1 MSGAAFI
8 LLINLAVAGLF
19 CATFVLIAFYSRY
32 ESARWFAAAYAAGMV
47 HLGLEAT
54 LPTLDDARVGVLL
67 GAMAFL
73 CALLFLNVGLARR
86 YDIEAPR
93 TLLTAA
99 FAVSLVVI
107 ALTLGMERGSML
119 RMALYQAPF
128 AAMQAIG
135 AGIVMAAGRRRLAD
149 SLLAG
154 FMTLSALHFLAKPV
168 VSVLVGG
175 PGASPQDYLGTSYAM
190 FSQSMGTILSVA
202 TALLLLAM
210 LIADLVKDITAK
222 SETDILSGLL
232 NRRGFEQ
239 RLEEALRRSASN
251 GLPVSLVICD
261 LDHFKDVNDTYGH
274 AIGDRIIAL
283 FAATLRENAADHH
296 VLGRIGGEEFAI
308 MLPGSN
314 LAAGRLFAEN
324 ARGAFSGLESERLPV
339 ASRFTA
345 SFGVAEMSHGEVSV
359 SLMARADAAL
369 YEAKRAGRD
378 CVRVARVEQIID
390 DGRSITAGAKA
401 AK

>member
-19 CATFVLIAFYSRY
+19 CATFILIAFYSRY

-47 HLGLEAT
+47 HLGLEAM
-54 LPTLDDARVGVLL
+54 LPALTDARAGVLL

-73 CALLFLNVGLARR
+73 GALLFLNVGLARR

-99 FAVSLVVI
+99 FAISLVVI

-128 AAMQAIG
+128 AVMQAIG
-135 AGIVMAAGRRRLAD
+135 AGLVIAARRRRLAD
-149 SLLAG
+149 NLLAG
-154 FMTLSALHFLAKPV
+154 FMTLSALHFLAKPL
-168 VSVLVGG
+168 VSAMVGG

-232 NRRGFEQ
+232 NRRGFER

-283 FAATLRENAADHH
+283 FAATLRESAADHH

-324 ARGAFSGLESERLPV
+324 ARVAFSGLDGERLPV

-345 SFGVAEMSHGEVSV
+345 SFGVAEMGHGEASA

-390 DGRSITAGAKA
+390 DGRSMTANAKA